1 MSDLERKQAAA
12 PVPAEWT
19 YAPAPEARDIVRLEE
34 RYGHYV
40 GGEWLE
46 PAETYTTIAPSR
58 EEPLAEVGQ
67 ATPAE
72 VARAVA
78 AAREAFGNG
87 WSDLPGS
94 ERAKYLF
101 RIARVLQE
109 RSREF
114 AVLESLNGGK
124 PIRES

>member
-1 MSDLERKQAAA
+1 MTELERKQDRA
-12 PVPAEWT
+12 PVPADWT
-19 YAPAPEARDIVRLEE
+19 YGPAPEARDIVTIEE

-40 GGEWLE
+40 GGDWLE
-46 PAETYTTIAPSR
+46 PAETYTTLNPAT
-58 EEPLAEVGQ
+58 EEPLAEIGQ

-72 VARAVA
+72 VAAAVD
-78 AAREAFGNG
+78 AARDAYENG
-87 WSDLPGS
+87 WSSLPGS

-114 AVLESLNGGK
+114 AVLESLNGG
-124 PIRES
+124 EAN